1 MATFE
6 NVLGSILRDIGEARV
21 SSDIYAR
28 DASFAYQKD
37 PVLRRF
43 PVPRVDISDLE
54 VDLKFSISGIKK
66 SNEIDNEDPEIN
78 SIKINQIVNRNFE
91 RFGEELAEK
100 NIDLFYRQV
109 NTAVDSQLQSSENPN
124 GERIKELWHALDAK
138 LNSKNFRE
146 RIRLSILDYFTEH
159 KENLVTDGFIF
170 NYKDALEP
178 VENIFK
184 VQIYDDELFSEL
196 KNFLTNLSYAER
208 IRFNIDNLL
217 KEMRN
222 TILWIGKAGANYE
235 LIVETSAERLQNK
248 DKDTVSS
255 LKFSA
260 AIKNYVWTQI
270 EEKDGKVI
278 RQLIPE

>member
-43 PVPRVDISDLE
+43 PVPRVDISELE
-54 VDLKFSISGIKK
+54 VDLKFSISDIKK
-66 SNEIDNEDPEIN
+66 SNEIENEDPEIN

-100 NIDLFYRQV
+100 NIDIFYRLV
-109 NTAVDSQLQSSENPN
+109 NSSVESNTQSNDNPN
-124 GERIKELWHALDAK
+124 VDRIKELWHALDTK
-138 LNSKNFRE
+138 LNNKNFRE
-146 RIRLSILDYFTEH
+146 RIRMNILDYFTENR
-159 KENLVTDGFIF
+159 ETLITDGFIF
-170 NYKDALEP
+170 NYKDAQEP
-178 VENIFK
+178 IENIFK
-184 VQIYDDELFSEL
+184 VQIYEDEHFGEL
-196 KNFLTNLSYAER
+196 KNYLSNLSYADR
-208 IRFNIDNLL
+208 IRFNTDNQL

-260 AIKNYVWTQI
+260 SIKNYVWTQI